1 MTEAQVIQ
9 TEVAQALA
17 YRADE
22 LRADARP
29 LRAVFEDLA
38 LAVRTT
44 LQSKGG
50 ADPVLTA
57 ALDLQYANEN
67 PAITVPL
74 PLEIE
79 NAAVCLADPLPLD
92 NQALR
97 QALSA
102 FQTIYTERYGD
113 VDSDTAVQVVML
125 RVYGSNQD
133 DATDVLCP

>member
-44 LQSKGG
+44 LQSKGV

-97 QALSA
+97 QALGA

-113 VDSDTAVQVVML
+113 VDGDTAVHVVML

-133 DATDVLCP
+133 DAIDVLCP